1 MDASDRGGTRR
12 WIAKAG
18 VALDVS
24 GWRAA
29 RKRLGWA
36 FVIVG
41 GLLQYAYS
49 ETRHPS
55 TVLIVWAWIYRAL
68 FVVAI
73 IAVIAWAVITGRE
86 WLTRRRTRSKRG
98 QSG

>member
-12 WIAKAG
+12 WVAKAG
-18 VALDVS
+18 VALGVRDR
-24 GWRAA
+24 RAA
-29 RKRLGWA
+29 RKRLGWT

-41 GLLQYAYS
+41 GFLQYAYS

-86 WLTRRRTRSKRG
+86 RLRRRRTKRKP
-98 QSG
+98 